1 MFKIR
6 NNKSFNR
13 FFKTNC
19 CLLLLFLCKLWAIN
33 CPKRGVVRMKYS
45 PKLTKRGNQGNF
57 MNVFNFYLGKTQI
70 SISFINIFLL
80 ERVYSTSKMLLKT
93 LQTFIF
99 KLIKYLSFSVS
110 EYYLQ
115 ILEKLYSSY
124 YPENH

>member
-45 PKLTKRGNQGNF
+45 PKLTKRGNQRDC
-57 MNVFNFYLGKTQI
+57 MNVFNFYLEKKQI
-70 SISFINIFLL
+70 SKSFINIFLL
-80 ERVYSTSKMLLKT
+80 ETVYYTSKMLLKI

-99 KLIKYLSFSVS
+99 KLIRYLSFSVS
-110 EYYLQ
+110 EHYLR

-124 YPENH
+124 YPGNH

>member
-1 MFKIR
+1 
-6 NNKSFNR
+6 
-13 FFKTNC
+13 
-19 CLLLLFLCKLWAIN
+19 
-33 CPKRGVVRMKYS
+33 MKYS

-93 LQTFIF
+93 LQTFNF
-99 KLIKYLSFSVS
+99 KLIRYLSFSVS
-110 EYYLQ
+110 EYYLR